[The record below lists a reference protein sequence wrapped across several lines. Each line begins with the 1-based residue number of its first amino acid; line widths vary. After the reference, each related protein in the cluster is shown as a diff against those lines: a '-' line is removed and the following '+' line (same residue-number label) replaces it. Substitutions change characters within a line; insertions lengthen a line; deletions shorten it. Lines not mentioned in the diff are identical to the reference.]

1 MDTHTLVLKVPPS
14 YTPEQISVL
23 LSNTRSQLPNHQI
36 IVIPSDIEISYL

>member
-1 MDTHTLVLKVPPS
+1 MDSNTLILKVPPS

-36 IVIPSDIEISYL
+36 IVIPSDVEISYL